1 MATTISTVLGWLG
14 TALVVV
20 SLAIKFL
27 LDPSWADYQQ
37 YAALAGLVCILLYLV
52 LQWRDSAT
60 GPNARQTRLGTQS
73 IVGIVAVLAILAAL
87 NYLGVRQNKR
97 WDLTANQVFS
107 LSEQTLKVLHGL
119 DAPAKLTVFDQA
131 AGFDRFRDRLEEYTY
146 QTTQLTVEYVDIDR
160 QPARAREANVTTMG
174 TMVLDYKGRTERIAA
189 LEEQDIANAL
199 IKATTGQERKVYF
212 TQGHG
217 EKDPASSE
225 REGYS
230 AVAEALK
237 GDNYGF
243 EKLVLAQTQAVP
255 DGATAVVVAGP
266 RTDFF
271 PAEVDA
277 LKKYLAAGGK
287 LLMMLD
293 PGQKKEAGVL
303 PNLGGLV
310 AEWGIDVGDDV
321 VVDASGVGQMF
332 GADASVPVAAS
343 YPGHPIT
350 ERFNL
355 MTAYPLARSVA
366 AATTPVEGRTPQSFV
381 ETSAQSW
388 AETNLEGLL
397 AGEQVSLDPATGDR
411 PGPIALAMA
420 VSAAATDAP
429 KPAEPAPATGDAAPP
444 APPTPETRVVVMGD
458 SDFAA
463 NFGLGIQGNRD
474 LFMNAMGW
482 LSQQEGL
489 IAVRARSPED
499 RRLTMTSD
507 SVQMVMLLSIF
518 LIPAAIF
525 GLGVYTWWR
534 RR

>member
-1 MATTISTVLGWLG
+1 MATKISTLLGWLG
-14 TALVVV
+14 TTLVVV
-20 SLAIKFL
+20 SLGIKFL
-27 LDPSWADYQQ
+27 KPEWGAYQQ
-37 YAALAGLVCILLYLV
+37 YAALAGLVSILLYLV

-73 IVGIVAVLAILAAL
+73 IVGTVAVLAILAAL

-107 LSEQTLKVLHGL
+107 LSEQTLKVLRGL
-119 DAPAKLTVFDQA
+119 DAPAKITVFDQA

-174 TMVLDYKGRTERIAA
+174 TMVLDYKGRVERITAP
-189 LEEQDIANAL
+189 EEQEIANAL

-217 EKDPASSE
+217 EKDPASAE
-225 REGYS
+225 RAGYS
-230 AVAEALK
+230 AVVEALK
-237 GDNYGF
+237 ADNYGF
-243 EKLVLAQTQAVP
+243 EKLVLAQTPVVA
-255 DGATAVVVAGP
+255 DGAAAVIVAGP

-271 PAEVDA
+271 PGEIDA
-277 LKKYLAAGGK
+277 ITKYLAKGGK
-287 LLMMLD
+287 LFVMLD
-293 PGQKKEAGVL
+293 PGTKKGEARL
-303 PNLGGLV
+303 PNLDALV
-310 AEWGIDVGDDV
+310 ADWGIQAGDDV

-343 YPGHPIT
+343 YPAHPIT

-355 MTAYPLARSVA
+355 MTAYPLARSIST
-366 AATTPVEGRTPQSFV
+366 ATKEGRSPQPFI

-388 AETNLEGLL
+388 AESNLEGLL
-397 AGEQVSLDPATGDR
+397 AGEQVSLGAAAGDR
-411 PGPIALAMA
+411 QGPIALAMA
-420 VSAAATDAP
+420 VSAPAPDAP
-429 KPAEPAPATGDAAPP
+429 KPADPAPGADPPP
-444 APPTPETRVVVMGD
+444 APETRVVVIGD

-463 NFGLGIQGNRD
+463 NFGIGIQGNKD
-474 LFMNAMGW
+474 LFMNAMSW

-489 IAVRARSPED
+489 IAVRARAPED
-499 RRLTMTSD
+499 RRLTMTAD
-507 SVQMVMLLSIF
+507 QVQMVAILSIF

>member
-1 MATTISTVLGWLG
+1 MATKISTVLGWLG

-20 SLAIKFL
+20 SLVIKFSK
-27 LDPSWADYQQ
+27 PEWAAYQQ
-37 YAALAGLVCILLYLV
+37 YAALAGLACILLYLV
-52 LQWRDSAT
+52 MQWRESAT

-73 IVGIVAVLAILAAL
+73 IVGIVAVLAILAGL

-107 LSEQTLKVLHGL
+107 LSEQTVKVLHGL
-119 DAPAKLTVFDQA
+119 DAPAKITVFDQA

-146 QTTQLTVEYVDIDR
+146 QTKQLTVEYVDIDR

-174 TMVLDYKGRTERIAA
+174 TMILDYKGRTERIAA

-199 IKATTGQERKVYF
+199 IKATTGQERTLYF

-230 AVAEALK
+230 AVADALK

-243 EKLVLAQTQAVP
+243 EKLVLAQTPAVP
-255 DGATAVVVAGP
+255 EGASAVIVAGP

-271 PAEVDA
+271 PAEIEA
-277 LKKYLAAGGK
+277 IRKYLATGGK
-287 LLMMLD
+287 LLVMRD
-293 PGQKKEAGVL
+293 PGQKAGEGIL
-303 PNLGGLV
+303 PNLDGLIG
-310 AEWGIDVGDDV
+310 EWGISVGDDI

-355 MTAYPLARSVA
+355 MTAYPLARSVSSA
-366 AATTPVEGRTPQSFV
+366 NVEGRTPQPFI

-388 AETNLEGLL
+388 AETSLAGLV
-397 AGEQVSLDPATGDR
+397 AGEQVSLDPAAGDR
-411 PGPIALAMA
+411 PGPVTLAMA

-429 KPAEPAPATGDAAPP
+429 SPAEPAAGTEAPP
-444 APPTPETRVVVMGD
+444 APETRVVVVGD

-463 NFGLGIQGNRD
+463 NYGLGIQGNKD
-474 LFMNAMGW
+474 LFMNVLGW

-489 IAVRARSPED
+489 IAVRARAPED
-499 RRLTMTSD
+499 RRLTMTAD
-507 SVQMVMLLSIF
+507 QVQMVAILSIF